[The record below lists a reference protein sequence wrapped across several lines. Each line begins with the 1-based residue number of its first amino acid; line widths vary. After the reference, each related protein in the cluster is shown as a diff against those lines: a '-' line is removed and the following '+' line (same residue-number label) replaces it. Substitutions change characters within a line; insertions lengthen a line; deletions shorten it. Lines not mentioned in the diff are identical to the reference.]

1 MSKTPPKISEDTEL
15 TMNLKTISILV
26 SVVVAIVVGY
36 YNIKNKDEDKDE
48 VLTKVEFKI
57 SQEAVKQIV
66 TEVAKDNRKET
77 DQIVRETQGHIR
89 DGHTTMYQ
97 MILENTRKEI
107 IEAKKEIIQEIIEA
121 KKEIIQEIRRRK

>member
-15 TMNLKTISILV
+15 TMNLKTIGIIIFAVISL
-26 SVVVAIVVGY
+26 ATGY
-36 YNIKNKDEDKDE
+36 FTLTNKIDKAEERGADA
-48 VLTKVEFKI
+48 LTKVEFNI

-66 TEVAKDNRKET
+66 
-77 DQIVRETQGHIR
+77 RETQAHIR

-107 IEAKKEIIQEIIEA
+107 IEAKKEVIQEV
-121 KKEIIQEIRRRK
+121 RRRK